1 MIPVILQVVL
11 FVTSVLGLIGIVVM
25 IRRYKLELKYALL
38 WLFLGFVIVLISI
51 FPKIVEL
58 ISTTLEIETPVN
70 GLFLVSILLILVILF
85 NLTLVLSSSQN
96 KIKSLTQ
103 ELGILKHELKKIQ
116 DTMDK
121 TENN

>member
-70 GLFLVSILLILVILF
+70 GLFLVSILLILAILF

-103 ELGILKHELKKIQ
+103 ELGILKHELRKIQ